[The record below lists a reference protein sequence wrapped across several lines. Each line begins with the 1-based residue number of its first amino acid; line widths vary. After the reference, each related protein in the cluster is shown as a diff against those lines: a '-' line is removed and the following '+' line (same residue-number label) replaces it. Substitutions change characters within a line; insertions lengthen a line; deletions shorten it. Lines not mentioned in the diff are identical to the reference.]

1 MTDLDA
7 GGNGNF
13 RTVYDLELSSD
24 GMKLLVVT
32 RVADND
38 ADMDKVYVYD
48 LSSPYD
54 ISSCSQ
60 SSKTTNLDSSTF
72 TDGSRAGTTSAA
84 RGNHRLQGIEINND
98 GSKLF
103 LLFYDSQDANI
114 HGRLYEYCLLYTSDA
129 ADE

>member
-32 RVADND
+32 RVASDD

-60 SSKTTNLDSSTF
+60 SSKTTNL
-72 TDGSRAGTTSAA
+72 
-84 RGNHRLQGIEINND
+84 
-98 GSKLF
+98 KLF
-103 LLFYDSQDANI
+103 YFY
-114 HGRLYEYCLLYTSDA
+114 
-129 ADE
+129 